1 MWRETCVDRRKPS
14 VTATVFFSSPIR
26 SVKYLIW
33 VSVFVQSVF
42 SSLICPSCVAAKV
55 DISVLG
61 KGIGNYWECTDGWEE
76 IFGAFIS
83 LLAVIILSPATVSLY
98 VQRKMYHW
106 LPISSQ
112 NFSSGLPH
120 LLNRLSVVGGHGNT
134 KDETKHL
141 IWPRLNRL
149 VVILLEK
156 SNLLI
161 FGQRIAR
168 HIKAGGC
175 GCWYCCGAA
184 FRHGPVAR
192 SPCPG
197 TLFPGEH
204 RHSRQP

>member
-1 MWRETCVDRRKPS
+1 ML
-14 VTATVFFSSPIR
+14 A
-26 SVKYLIW
+26 
-33 VSVFVQSVF
+33 QSVS
-42 SSLICPSCVAAKV
+42 SSLICPLCVSAKV

-61 KGIGNYWECTDGWEE
+61 KDIGNYWECTDGWVET
-76 IFGAFIS
+76 
-83 LLAVIILSPATVSLY
+83 LAIIVPSPTTVSLY
-98 VQRKMYHW
+98 VQRKMDHW
-106 LPISSQ
+106 LPNSQ
-112 NFSSGLPH
+112 NFRSGLPH
-120 LLNRLSVVGGHGNT
+120 VLNWLSVVDCHGNT

-184 FRHGPVAR
+184 FRLGPVAR

-197 TLFPGEH
+197 TLLPGEH
-204 RHSRQP
+204 RHSRQS